1 MAAKRNQWSD
11 EYWLLLMQLYLRK
24 PVGVKPLYSRG
35 LVNLALELH
44 VQPRLLYEQ
53 MFRLRSL
60 DEPKLRKLWETYAKS
75 PSKLARGI
83 QLLRRMKGFGM
94 ADSFYDGVEVS
105 ESWEKDFRP
114 LAERPDIIPVMLIL
128 ILDLYFQLVPAT
140 MVTSTPEIQELARL
154 MRIKAQTVVEV
165 MDIYQVCDP
174 YLNRTEVVLN
184 PLLSACQQIW
194 QRFDSRQP
202 EQLSA
207 LAAQLKAYFK

>member
-35 LVNLALELH
+35 VVDLALELH
-44 VQPRLLYEQ
+44 VQPQVLYER

-60 DEPKLRKLWETYAKS
+60 EEPKLRKLWESYANS
-75 PSKLARGI
+75 PQKLARGI

-94 ADSFYDGVEVS
+94 AGSFYEGVEVS

-114 LAERPDIIPVMLIL
+114 LAERNDMKPVMLIM
-128 ILDLYFQLVPAT
+128 ILDLYFRLVPAT

-174 YLNRTEVVLN
+174 YLNRTEVVLDPLIN
-184 PLLSACQQIW
+184 PCQQIW
-194 QRFDSRQP
+194 ERFGNGNP

-207 LAAQLKAYFK
+207 LAAQLREYF

>member
-1 MAAKRNQWSD
+1 
-11 EYWLLLMQLYLRK
+11 
-24 PVGVKPLYSRG
+24 
-35 LVNLALELH
+35 
-44 VQPRLLYEQ
+44 
-53 MFRLRSL
+53 
-60 DEPKLRKLWETYAKS
+60 
-75 PSKLARGI
+75 
-83 QLLRRMKGFGM
+83 MKGFGM

-184 PLLSACQQIW
+184 PLLNACQQIW